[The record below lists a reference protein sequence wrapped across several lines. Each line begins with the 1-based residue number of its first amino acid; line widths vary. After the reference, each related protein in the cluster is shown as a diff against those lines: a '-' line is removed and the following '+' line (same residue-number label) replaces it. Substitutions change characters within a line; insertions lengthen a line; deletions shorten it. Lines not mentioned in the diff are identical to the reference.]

1 MPFICNGQQQYHVV
15 PFRIGWV
22 RVKMGLG
29 LTGVLGRA
37 WVGALVVHGYGWCMV
52 GAWGVDDVGGL
63 G

>member
-29 LTGVLGRA
+29 LTGELGRA

-52 GAWGVDDVGGL
+52 VNNR
-63 G
+63 